1 MEQWKPIKGSTYLI
15 SDKGRVKT
23 VKDKI
28 LRGKDPKHSR
38 GYVVFRLM
46 VNGLSK
52 QHYAHR
58 LVAEAFL
65 NNPNKYPMV
74 NHKNGIRDDNRV
86 SNLEWCSYEYNS
98 YHCRSITG
106 NGAKISKSKLMEL
119 YKDNTNVSLARF
131 IGIIQHHFN

>member
-1 MEQWKPIKGSTYLI
+1 
-15 SDKGRVKT
+15 
-23 VKDKI
+23 
-28 LRGKDPKHSR
+28 
-38 GYVVFRLM
+38 
-46 VNGLSK
+46 
-52 QHYAHR
+52 
-58 LVAEAFL
+58 VAEAFL

-74 NHKNGIRDDNRV
+74 NHKNGNRADNRL

-119 YKDNTNVSLARF
+119 YKENTNVSLARF